1 MRIGIISDGNLK
13 GTTLERKYHEIV
25 REAVLADELG
35 FSCWG
40 TAEVHFLAPGAT
52 VSAPDA
58 IYGAV
63 AAQTERIAIRYMAL
77 VVTHHHPITVAERL
91 ATLDILSEGRAEL
104 CSARGNNLAVMNA
117 FGIDPAT
124 TRDRWQEAMEV
135 IGRTLTDGTVSSDG
149 EFWPFGEVDVVP
161 TPIQK
166 PAPPLFVASSSPPSA
181 RAGARNGLGVLLF
194 DNYFGWDYVDE
205 CIAAYRESIAD
216 AVPVGGRVTDH
227 FSYFV
232 PSAHCAETNRTARDE
247 IRDRAR
253 AWIELVLDALYKP
266 LKSRKDYEYFAE
278 MERVERH
285 RHDLDALMGL
295 GPTLM
300 AGDPD
305 YFIEAIKKLEARG
318 VDEVILAFDG
328 ISHAHNLKAIELV
341 GKHVLPEF
349 QDTAVAAGTP
359 AHAGGGHG

>member
-1 MRIGIISDGNLK
+1 MKIGLISDGNLK
-13 GTTLERKYHEIV
+13 GTTLEHKYHEIV
-25 REAVLADELG
+25 REAELADELG

-63 AAQTERIAIRYMAL
+63 AARTERILIRYMAL

-91 ATLDILSEGRAEL
+91 STLDILSNGRAEL

-117 FGIDPAT
+117 FGIEPAS
-124 TRDRWQEAMEV
+124 TRERWQEAMEV
-135 IGRTLTDGTVSSDG
+135 IGRTLTDGKVANRDG
-149 EFWPFGEVDVVP
+149 KYWPFEEVDVVP

-166 PAPPLFVASSSPPSA
+166 PAPALYVASSSPPSA
-181 RAGARNGLGVLLF
+181 SAGAKNGLGVLLF
-194 DNYFGWDYVDE
+194 DNFFGWEYLDA
-205 CIAAYRESIAD
+205 CIDAYRESIGD
-216 AVPVGGRVTDH
+216 AAPVAGQVTDH

-232 PSAHCAETNRTARDE
+232 PTAHCAATTQAAHEE
-247 IRDRAR
+247 VRDRAR
-253 AWIELVLDALYKP
+253 AWIELVLDSLYKP
-266 LKSRKDYEYFAE
+266 LKSEKDYEYFEE
-278 MERVERH
+278 MERVEKH
-285 RHDLDALMGL
+285 RDDLDTLTRM

-305 YFIEAIKKLEARG
+305 DFVEAIKKLEARG

-341 GKHVLPEF
+341 GNHVLPEF
-349 QDTAVAAGTP
+349 HV
-359 AHAGGGHG
+359 